1 MASTPRQRTL
11 EARLA
16 AVSSVQP
23 QFATALRAAHGAGL
37 RGDNAVA
44 DGLLGW
50 LMAQPNVGSDAKR
63 AAGIKGDVDH
73 QGASGFFRGLL
84 ELLRQTG
91 RKGLLLVLDEC
102 ETIQRVRGDLREKSL
117 NALRQLIDDIGSG
130 TYHGLY
136 VVITGTPEFFDGQQ
150 GVRRLPPL
158 AERLHTDFSGDPR
171 FDNPKAPQIRLQP
184 FDLDKLVEA
193 GRRVRDIYPAESPDR
208 VRALVDDTL
217 LRDLAIGVTGQLGK
231 KTGVAPR
238 IYLRKLVGDLLDK
251 VDQFPDY
258 DPRKDFKLVV
268 DVAEMTAEE
277 RDAAGVQRSVDD
289 IAIDADAPN
298 RSGLE

>member
-1 MASTPRQRTL
+1 M
-11 EARLA
+11 
-16 AVSSVQP
+16 
-23 QFATALRAAHGAGL
+23 
-37 RGDNAVA
+37 
-44 DGLLGW
+44 
-50 LMAQPNVGSDAKR
+50 
-63 AAGIKGDVDH
+63 
-73 QGASGFFRGLL
+73 
-84 ELLRQTG
+84 
-91 RKGLLLVLDEC
+91 
-102 ETIQRVRGDLREKSL
+102 
-117 NALRQLIDDIGSG
+117 RQLIDDIGSG